1 MGLRITGLDHIVLV
15 CRDVEQSI
23 AFYCDEL
30 GLERVRVDE
39 WRRGEVPFPSARISP
54 SVIIDLFGGNH
65 DGGNHDSGDHDGR
78 NLDHVCLTFDG
89 ATLDELAARFPDGR
103 RGDRLF
109 GAQGYADSLYI
120 TDPDGNT
127 VELRSYPA

>member
-15 CRDVEQSI
+15 CADVETSI

-30 GLERVRVDE
+30 GLEEVRVDE
-39 WRRGEVPFPSARISP
+39 WRRGDVPFPSARISP
-54 SVIIDLFGGNH
+54 TVIIDLFGGTR
-65 DGGNHDSGDHDGR
+65 DGR
-78 NLDHVCLTFDG
+78 NLDHLCLTFEG
-89 ATLDELAARFPDGR
+89 STLDELSERFPGGR
-103 RGDRLF
+103 RGTALF

-127 VELRSYPA
+127 VELRSYQS

>member
-15 CRDVEQSI
+15 CADVEASI
-23 AFYCDEL
+23 AFYCEEL
-30 GLERVRVDE
+30 GLERVRLDE
-39 WRRGEVPFPSARISP
+39 WRRGEVPFPSVRISP
-54 SVIIDLFGGNH
+54 TVIIDLFGGTH
-65 DGGNHDSGDHDGR
+65 HGHTQHGR
-78 NLDHVCLTFDG
+78 NLDHVCLTFEG

-103 RGDRLF
+103 RGTALF